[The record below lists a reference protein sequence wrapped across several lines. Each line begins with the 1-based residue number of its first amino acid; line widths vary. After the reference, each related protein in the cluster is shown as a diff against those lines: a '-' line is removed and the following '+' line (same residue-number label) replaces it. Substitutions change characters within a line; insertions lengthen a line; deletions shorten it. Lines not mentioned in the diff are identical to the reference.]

1 MSDTQEV
8 RVIAEAQ
15 AKPGQEQAL
24 RELLL
29 DAIAPS
35 RDETSCRHYHL
46 HENLDKPGH
55 FFFYE
60 TWASR
65 ASLEAHLQQ
74 PHVRHLTEAS
84 RELLAEPIRITVLT
98 MLA

>member
-1 MSDTQEV
+1 MSDTQEI

-24 RELLL
+24 RDLFL
-29 DAIAPS
+29 DVIAPT
-35 RDETSCRHYHL
+35 RQELSCRHYHL
-46 HENLDKPGH
+46 HEDLDKPGH

-65 ASLEAHLQQ
+65 AALDAHLQE
-74 PHVRHLTEAS
+74 PHLRHLGEATKDLVAQPT
-84 RELLAEPIRITVLT
+84 RVTVVT